1 MTGLANRG
9 DPSAQ
14 CLTALVI
21 QRWHLDMSDFER
33 YDMSA
38 VKAGYPYCTNTLSGL
53 LRIKTGPIGPWPMPY
68 WQTIPKNDDKGREL
82 KLLAAK
88 MGVQRAQLYLF

>member
-1 MTGLANRG
+1 
-9 DPSAQ
+9 
-14 CLTALVI
+14 
-21 QRWHLDMSDFER
+21 MSDFER